1 MDERCAKILNEV
13 KKVIVGKDDVL
24 EKVLMTVL
32 AGGHVLLEDVPGVGK
47 TTLALAFSKAMNLSY
62 NRVQFTPD
70 TMASDVLGFSVYNK
84 QTGDFDYHRGAII
97 CNFFL
102 GDEINR
108 TSAKTQA
115 ALLQA
120 MEELKVTVDGRTYK
134 LPEPFLCVATQ
145 NPLGSAGTHNLP
157 DSQLDRFMVR
167 LSMGYPTARET
178 LEIVRQREKE
188 SPLESVVPV
197 VTRAQILQMK
207 EAVCDVHIA
216 DEVVLYASEL
226 CEATRSHADIEQGVS
241 PRAVLALVQLAKAK
255 AFMEGRNYV
264 APQDINA
271 LFADVC
277 GHRIILT
284 PQARI
289 KKRLPADIL
298 ADVAKTVHTPNPADR
313 PQGEKRAR
321 GLFS

>member
-1 MDERCAKILNEV
+1 MDNRNAAILNEV

-24 EKVLMTVL
+24 QKVLMTIL
-32 AGGHVLLEDVPGVGK
+32 AGGHVLLEDVPGTGK
-47 TTLALAFSKAMNLSY
+47 TTLALAFSKAMNLAY

-70 TMASDVLGFSVYNK
+70 TMASDVIGFSVYNK
-84 QTGDFDYHRGAII
+84 DSGDFEYRRGAII

-120 MEELKVTVDGRTYK
+120 MEELKVTVDGKTYK
-134 LPEPFLCVATQ
+134 LPDPFVCVATQ

-167 LSMGYPTARET
+167 LSMGYPSTMET
-178 LEIVRQREKE
+178 LEIVRSREKTV
-188 SPLESVVPV
+188 PLDSVRPV
-197 VTRAQILQMK
+197 VTREEIRAMK
-207 EAVCDVHIA
+207 DAVCDVYIA

-226 CEATRSHADIEQGVS
+226 CEKTREHADIEQGVS
-241 PRAVLALVQLAKAK
+241 PRAVLALVQLAKAR
-255 AFMEGRNYV
+255 AYLAGRNYV
-264 APQDINA
+264 APQDIQA
-271 LFADVC
+271 LYADVC

-284 PQARI
+284 PRAKI
-289 KKRLPADIL
+289 KKRAPAEIL
-298 ADVAKTVHTPNPADR
+298 GEIMKTVHTPNPAD
-313 PQGEKRAR
+313 K
-321 GLFS
+321 

>member
-1 MDERCAKILNEV
+1 MDNRNAAILNEV

-24 EKVLMTVL
+24 QKVLMTIL
-32 AGGHVLLEDVPGVGK
+32 AGGHVLLEDVPGTGK
-47 TTLALAFSKAMNLSY
+47 TTLALAFSKAMNLAY

-70 TMASDVLGFSVYNK
+70 TMASDVIGFSVYNK
-84 QTGDFDYHRGAII
+84 DTGDFEYRRGAII

-120 MEELKVTVDGRTYK
+120 MEELKVTVDGKTYK
-134 LPEPFLCVATQ
+134 LPDPFVCVATQ

-167 LSMGYPTARET
+167 LSMGYPTSMET
-178 LEIVRQREKE
+178 LEIVRSREKTV
-188 SPLESVVPV
+188 PLDSVRPV
-197 VTRAQILQMK
+197 VTREEIRAMK
-207 EAVCDVHIA
+207 DAVCDVYIA

-226 CEATRSHADIEQGVS
+226 CEKTREHADIEQGVS
-241 PRAVLALVQLAKAK
+241 PRAVLALVQLAKAR
-255 AFMEGRNYV
+255 AYLAGRNYV
-264 APQDINA
+264 APQDIQA
-271 LFADVC
+271 LYADVC

-284 PQARI
+284 PRAKI
-289 KKRLPADIL
+289 KKRAPAEIL
-298 ADVAKTVHTPNPADR
+298 GEIMKTVHTPNPAD
-313 PQGEKRAR
+313 K
-321 GLFS
+321 

>member
-1 MDERCAKILNEV
+1 MDNRNAAILNEV

-24 EKVLMTVL
+24 QKVLMTIL
-32 AGGHVLLEDVPGVGK
+32 AGGHVLLEDVPGTGK
-47 TTLALAFSKAMNLSY
+47 TTLALAFSKAMNLAY

-70 TMASDVLGFSVYNK
+70 TMASDVIGFSVYNK
-84 QTGDFDYHRGAII
+84 DTGDFEYRRGAII

-120 MEELKVTVDGRTYK
+120 MEELKVTVDGKTYK
-134 LPEPFLCVATQ
+134 LPDPFVCVATQ

-167 LSMGYPTARET
+167 LSMGYPTSMET
-178 LEIVRQREKE
+178 LEIVRSREKTV
-188 SPLESVVPV
+188 PLDSVRPV
-197 VTRAQILQMK
+197 VTREEIRAMK
-207 EAVCDVHIA
+207 DAVCDVYIA

-226 CEATRSHADIEQGVS
+226 CEKTREHADIEQGVS
-241 PRAVLALVQLAKAK
+241 PRAVLALVQMAKAR
-255 AFMEGRNYV
+255 AYLAGRNYV
-264 APQDINA
+264 APQDIQA
-271 LFADVC
+271 LYADVC

-284 PQARI
+284 PRAKI
-289 KKRLPADIL
+289 KKRAPAEIL
-298 ADVAKTVHTPNPADR
+298 GEIMKTVHTPNPAD
-313 PQGEKRAR
+313 K
-321 GLFS
+321 

>member
-1 MDERCAKILNEV
+1 MDQRNAAILQEV

-24 EKVLMTVL
+24 EKVLMTIL

-47 TTLALAFSKAMNLSY
+47 TTLALAFSRAMNLAY

-70 TMASDVLGFSVYNK
+70 TMASDVIGFSIYNK
-84 QTGDFDYHRGAII
+84 NTGDFEYRRGAII

-120 MEELKVTVDGRTYK
+120 MEELKVTVDSKTYK
-134 LPEPFLCVATQ
+134 LPEPFVCVATQ

-167 LSMGYPTARET
+167 LSMGYPTAQET
-178 LEIVRQREKE
+178 LEIVRQREKV
-188 SPLESVVPV
+188 SPLDAVRPV
-197 VTRAQILQMK
+197 VTREQIKEMK
-207 EAVCDVHIA
+207 EAVSDVYIA
-216 DEVVLYASEL
+216 DEIVLYASEL
-226 CEATRSHADIEQGVS
+226 CEKTREHADIEQGVS
-241 PRAVLALVQLAKAK
+241 PRAVLALVQMAKAR
-255 AFMEGRNYV
+255 AYLAGRRYV
-264 APQDINA
+264 APQDVQA
-271 LFADVC
+271 LFSDVC

-284 PQARI
+284 PRARI
-289 KKRLPADIL
+289 KKRTPEDIL
-298 ADVAKTVHTPNPADR
+298 KEVLKSVHTPNPAD
-313 PQGEKRAR
+313 K
-321 GLFS
+321 

>member
-1 MDERCAKILNEV
+1 MDNRNAAILNEV

-24 EKVLMTVL
+24 QKVLMTIL
-32 AGGHVLLEDVPGVGK
+32 AGGHVLLEDVPGTGK
-47 TTLALAFSKAMNLSY
+47 TTLALAFSKAMNLAY

-70 TMASDVLGFSVYNK
+70 TMASDVIGFSVYNK
-84 QTGDFDYHRGAII
+84 DTGDFEYRRGAII

-120 MEELKVTVDGRTYK
+120 MEELKVTVDGKTYK
-134 LPEPFLCVATQ
+134 LPDPFVCVATQ

-167 LSMGYPTARET
+167 LSMGYPTSMET
-178 LEIVRQREKE
+178 LEIVRSREKTV
-188 SPLESVVPV
+188 PLDSVRPV
-197 VTRAQILQMK
+197 VTREEIRAMK
-207 EAVCDVHIA
+207 DAVCDVYIA

-226 CEATRSHADIEQGVS
+226 CEKTREHADIEQGVS
-241 PRAVLALVQLAKAK
+241 PRAVLALVQMAKAR
-255 AFMEGRNYV
+255 AYLAGRNYV
-264 APQDINA
+264 APQDIQA
-271 LFADVC
+271 LYADVC

-284 PQARI
+284 PRAKI
-289 KKRLPADIL
+289 KKRAPEEIL
-298 ADVAKTVHTPNPADR
+298 GEIMKTVHTPNPAD
-313 PQGEKRAR
+313 K
-321 GLFS
+321 

>member
-1 MDERCAKILNEV
+1 MDNRNAAILQEV

-24 EKVLMTVL
+24 EKVLMTIL

-47 TTLALAFSKAMNLSY
+47 TTLALAFSKAMNLAY

-70 TMASDVLGFSVYNK
+70 TMASDVIGFSVYNK
-84 QTGDFDYHRGAII
+84 DTGEFEYRRGAII

-120 MEELKVTVDGRTYK
+120 MEELKVTVDGKTYK
-134 LPEPFLCVATQ
+134 LPEPFVCVATQ

-167 LSMGYPTARET
+167 LSMGYPTAMET
-178 LEIVRQREKE
+178 LEIVRQREKV
-188 SPLESVVPV
+188 SPLDSVRPV
-197 VTRAQILQMK
+197 VTREEIRAMK
-207 EAVCDVHIA
+207 DAVSDVYIA
-216 DEVVLYASEL
+216 DEIVLYASEL
-226 CEATRSHADIEQGVS
+226 CEKTREHADIEQGVS
-241 PRAVLALVQLAKAK
+241 PRAVLSLVQMAKAR
-255 AFMEGRNYV
+255 AYLAGRNYV
-264 APQDINA
+264 APQDIQA
-271 LFADVC
+271 LYADVC

-284 PQARI
+284 PRAKI
-289 KKRLPADIL
+289 KKRAPAEIL
-298 ADVAKTVHTPNPADR
+298 TEIMKTVHTPNPSD
-313 PQGEKRAR
+313 K
-321 GLFS
+321 

>member
-1 MDERCAKILNEV
+1 MDNRNAAILNEV

-24 EKVLMTVL
+24 QKVLMTIL

-47 TTLALAFSKAMNLSY
+47 TTLALAFSKAMNLAY

-70 TMASDVLGFSVYNK
+70 TMASDVIGFSVYNK
-84 QTGDFDYHRGAII
+84 ETGDFEYHRGAII

-120 MEELKVTVDGRTYK
+120 MEELKVTVDGKTYK
-134 LPEPFLCVATQ
+134 LPDPFVCVVTQ

-167 LSMGYPTARET
+167 LSMGYPTAMET
-178 LEIVRQREKE
+178 LEIVRQREKTV
-188 SPLESVVPV
+188 PLDSVRPV
-197 VTRAQILQMK
+197 VTREEIRAMK
-207 EAVCDVHIA
+207 DAVSDVYIA
-216 DEVVLYASEL
+216 DEIVLYASEL
-226 CEATRSHADIEQGVS
+226 CEKTREHADIEQGVS
-241 PRAVLALVQLAKAK
+241 PRAVLALVQMAKAR
-255 AFMEGRNYV
+255 AYLAGRNYV
-264 APQDINA
+264 APQDIQA
-271 LFADVC
+271 LYADVC

-284 PQARI
+284 PRAKI
-289 KKRLPADIL
+289 KKRAPAEIL
-298 ADVAKTVHTPNPADR
+298 TEIMKTVHTPNPSD
-313 PQGEKRAR
+313 K
-321 GLFS
+321 

>member
-1 MDERCAKILNEV
+1 MDNRNAAILREV

-24 EKVLMTVL
+24 QKVLMTIL

-47 TTLALAFSKAMNLSY
+47 TTLALAFSKAMNLAY

-70 TMASDVLGFSVYNK
+70 TMASDVIGFSVYNK
-84 QTGDFDYHRGAII
+84 DTGDFEYRRGAII

-120 MEELKVTVDGRTYK
+120 MEELKVTVDGKTYK
-134 LPEPFLCVATQ
+134 LPEPFVCVATQ

-167 LSMGYPTARET
+167 LSMGYPSAAET
-178 LEIVRQREKE
+178 LEIVRQREKV
-188 SPLESVVPV
+188 SPLDAVKPV
-197 VTRAQILQMK
+197 VTREQIREMK
-207 EAVCDVHIA
+207 EAVSDVYIA
-216 DEVVLYASEL
+216 DEIVLYASQL
-226 CEATRSHADIEQGVS
+226 CEKTRDHSDIEQGVS
-241 PRAVLALVQLAKAK
+241 PRAVLALVQMGKARAYLA
-255 AFMEGRNYV
+255 GRNYV
-264 APQDINA
+264 APQDIQA

-277 GHRIILT
+277 GHRVILT
-284 PQARI
+284 PRAKI
-289 KKRLPADIL
+289 KKRTSEEIL
-298 ADVAKTVHTPNPADR
+298 MEILKTVHTPNPAD
-313 PQGEKRAR
+313 K
-321 GLFS
+321 

>member
-1 MDERCAKILNEV
+1 MDKRNAAILQEV

-24 EKVLMTVL
+24 EKVLMTIL

-47 TTLALAFSKAMNLSY
+47 TTLALAFSKAMNLAY

-70 TMASDVLGFSVYNK
+70 TMASDVIGFSVYNK
-84 QTGDFDYHRGAII
+84 DTGDFEYRRGAII

-120 MEELKVTVDGRTYK
+120 MEELKVTVDGKTYR
-134 LPEPFLCVATQ
+134 LPDPFVCVATQ

-167 LSMGYPTARET
+167 LSMGYPTAQET
-178 LEIVRQREKE
+178 LEIVRQREKV
-188 SPLESVVPV
+188 SPLDAVRPV
-197 VTRAQILQMK
+197 VTREQIKEMK
-207 EAVCDVHIA
+207 AAVSEVYIA
-216 DEVVLYASEL
+216 DEIVLYASEL
-226 CEATRSHADIEQGVS
+226 CEKTREHGDIEQGVS
-241 PRAVLALVQLAKAK
+241 PRAVLALVQMAKAR
-255 AFMEGRNYV
+255 AYLAGRRYV
-264 APQDINA
+264 APQDIQA
-271 LFADVC
+271 LFSDVC

-284 PQARI
+284 PRARI
-289 KKRLPADIL
+289 KKRTPEDIL
-298 ADVAKTVHTPNPADR
+298 TEVQKSVRTPNPAD
-313 PQGEKRAR
+313 K
-321 GLFS
+321 

>member
-1 MDERCAKILNEV
+1 MDNRNAAILNEV

-24 EKVLMTVL
+24 QKVLMTIL

-47 TTLALAFSKAMNLSY
+47 TTLALAFSKAMNLAY

-70 TMASDVLGFSVYNK
+70 TMASDVIGFSVYNK
-84 QTGDFDYHRGAII
+84 ETGDFEYRRGAII

-120 MEELKVTVDGRTYK
+120 MEELKVTVDGKTYK
-134 LPEPFLCVATQ
+134 LPDPFVCVATQ

-167 LSMGYPTARET
+167 LSMGYPTAMET
-178 LEIVRQREKE
+178 LEIVRQREKTV
-188 SPLESVVPV
+188 PLDSVRPV
-197 VTRAQILQMK
+197 VTREEIRAMK
-207 EAVCDVHIA
+207 DAVSDVYIA
-216 DEVVLYASEL
+216 DEIVLYASEL
-226 CEATRSHADIEQGVS
+226 CEKTREHADIEQGVS
-241 PRAVLALVQLAKAK
+241 PRAVLALVQMAKAR
-255 AFMEGRNYV
+255 AYLAGRNYV
-264 APQDINA
+264 APQDIQA
-271 LFADVC
+271 LYADVC

-284 PQARI
+284 PRANI
-289 KKRLPADIL
+289 KKRAPAEIL
-298 ADVAKTVHTPNPADR
+298 TEIMKTVHTPNPSD
-313 PQGEKRAR
+313 K
-321 GLFS
+321 

>member
-1 MDERCAKILNEV
+1 MDNRNAAILNEV

-24 EKVLMTVL
+24 QKVLMTIL

-47 TTLALAFSKAMNLSY
+47 TTLALAFSKAMNLAY

-70 TMASDVLGFSVYNK
+70 TMASDVIGFSVYNK
-84 QTGDFDYHRGAII
+84 ETGDFEYRRGAII

-120 MEELKVTVDGRTYK
+120 MEELKVTVDGKTYK
-134 LPEPFLCVATQ
+134 LPDPFVCVATQ

-167 LSMGYPTARET
+167 LSMGYPTAMET
-178 LEIVRQREKE
+178 LEIVRQREKTV
-188 SPLESVVPV
+188 PLDSVRPV
-197 VTRAQILQMK
+197 VTREEIRAMK
-207 EAVCDVHIA
+207 DAVSDVYIA
-216 DEVVLYASEL
+216 DEIVLYASEL
-226 CEATRSHADIEQGVS
+226 CEKTREHADIEQGVS
-241 PRAVLALVQLAKAK
+241 PRAVLALVQMAKAR
-255 AFMEGRNYV
+255 AYLAGRNYV
-264 APQDINA
+264 APQDIQA
-271 LFADVC
+271 LYADVC

-284 PQARI
+284 PRAKI
-289 KKRLPADIL
+289 KKRAPAEIL
-298 ADVAKTVHTPNPADR
+298 TEIMKTVHTPNPSD
-313 PQGEKRAR
+313 K
-321 GLFS
+321 

>member
-1 MDERCAKILNEV
+1 MDNRNAAILQEV

-24 EKVLMTVL
+24 EKVLMTIL

-47 TTLALAFSKAMNLSY
+47 TTLALAFSKAMNLAY

-70 TMASDVLGFSVYNK
+70 TMASDVIGFSVYNK
-84 QTGDFDYHRGAII
+84 DTGDFEYRRGAII

-120 MEELKVTVDGRTYK
+120 MEELKVTVDGKTYK
-134 LPEPFLCVATQ
+134 LPEPFVCVATQ

-167 LSMGYPTARET
+167 LSMGYPTAQET
-178 LEIVRQREKE
+178 LEIVRQREKV
-188 SPLESVVPV
+188 SPLDAVRPV
-197 VTRAQILQMK
+197 VTREQIKEMK
-207 EAVCDVHIA
+207 DAVSDVYIA
-216 DEVVLYASEL
+216 DEIVLYASEL
-226 CEATRSHADIEQGVS
+226 CEKTRDHADIEQGVS
-241 PRAVLALVQLAKAK
+241 PRAVLSLVQMAKAR
-255 AFMEGRNYV
+255 AYLAGRNYV
-264 APQDINA
+264 APQDIQA
-271 LFADVC
+271 LYADVC

-284 PQARI
+284 PRAKI
-289 KKRLPADIL
+289 KKRTPEEIL
-298 ADVAKTVHTPNPADR
+298 LEVAKSVRTPNPAD
-313 PQGEKRAR
+313 KK
-321 GLFS
+321 

>member
-1 MDERCAKILNEV
+1 MDNRNAAILNEV

-24 EKVLMTVL
+24 QKVLMTIL
-32 AGGHVLLEDVPGVGK
+32 AGGHVLLEDVPGTGK
-47 TTLALAFSKAMNLSY
+47 TTLALAFSKAMNLAY

-70 TMASDVLGFSVYNK
+70 TMASDVIGFSVYNK
-84 QTGDFDYHRGAII
+84 DTGDFEYRRGAII

-120 MEELKVTVDGRTYK
+120 MEELKVTVDGKTYK
-134 LPEPFLCVATQ
+134 LPDPFVCVATQ

-167 LSMGYPTARET
+167 LSMGYPTSMET
-178 LEIVRQREKE
+178 LEIVRAREKTV
-188 SPLESVVPV
+188 PLDSVRPV
-197 VTRAQILQMK
+197 VTREEIRAMK
-207 EAVCDVHIA
+207 DAVCDVYIA

-226 CEATRSHADIEQGVS
+226 CEKTREHADIEQGVS
-241 PRAVLALVQLAKAK
+241 PRAVLALVQLAKAR
-255 AFMEGRNYV
+255 AYLAGRNYV
-264 APQDINA
+264 APQDIQA
-271 LFADVC
+271 LYADVC

-284 PQARI
+284 PRAKI
-289 KKRLPADIL
+289 KKRAPAEIL
-298 ADVAKTVHTPNPADR
+298 GEIMKTVHTPNPAD
-313 PQGEKRAR
+313 K
-321 GLFS
+321 

>member
-1 MDERCAKILNEV
+1 MDNRNAAILNEV

-24 EKVLMTVL
+24 EKVLMTIL
-32 AGGHVLLEDVPGVGK
+32 AGGHVLLEDVPGTGK
-47 TTLALAFSKAMNLSY
+47 TTLALAFSKAMNLAY

-70 TMASDVLGFSVYNK
+70 TMASDVIGFSVYNK
-84 QTGDFDYHRGAII
+84 DTGDFEYRRGAII

-120 MEELKVTVDGRTYK
+120 MEELKVTVDGKTYK
-134 LPEPFLCVATQ
+134 LPDPFVCVATQ

-167 LSMGYPTARET
+167 LSMGYPTSMET
-178 LEIVRQREKE
+178 LEIVRAREKTV
-188 SPLESVVPV
+188 PLDSVRPV
-197 VTRAQILQMK
+197 VTREEIRAMK
-207 EAVCDVHIA
+207 DAVCDVYIA

-226 CEATRSHADIEQGVS
+226 CEKTREHADIEQGVS
-241 PRAVLALVQLAKAK
+241 PRAVLALVQLAKAR
-255 AFMEGRNYV
+255 AYLAGRNYV
-264 APQDINA
+264 APQDIQA
-271 LFADVC
+271 LYADVC

-284 PQARI
+284 PRAKI
-289 KKRLPADIL
+289 KKRAPAEIL
-298 ADVAKTVHTPNPADR
+298 GEIMKTVHTPNPAD
-313 PQGEKRAR
+313 K
-321 GLFS
+321 

>member
-1 MDERCAKILNEV
+1 MDKRNAAILQEV

-24 EKVLMTVL
+24 EKVLMTIL

-47 TTLALAFSKAMNLSY
+47 TTLALAFSKAMNLAY

-70 TMASDVLGFSVYNK
+70 TMASDVIGFSVYNK
-84 QTGDFDYHRGAII
+84 ENGDFEYRRGAII

-120 MEELKVTVDGRTYK
+120 MEELKVTVDGKTYR
-134 LPEPFLCVATQ
+134 LPDPFVCVATQ

-167 LSMGYPTARET
+167 LSMGYPTAQET
-178 LEIVRQREKE
+178 LEIVRQREKV
-188 SPLESVVPV
+188 SPLDAVRPV
-197 VTRAQILQMK
+197 VTREQIKEMK
-207 EAVCDVHIA
+207 AAVSEVYIA
-216 DEVVLYASEL
+216 DEIVLYASEL
-226 CEATRSHADIEQGVS
+226 CEKTREHGDIEQGVS
-241 PRAVLALVQLAKAK
+241 PRAVLALVQMAKAR
-255 AFMEGRNYV
+255 AYLAGRRYV
-264 APQDINA
+264 APQDIQA
-271 LFADVC
+271 LFSDVC

-284 PQARI
+284 PRARI
-289 KKRLPADIL
+289 KKRTPEDIL
-298 ADVAKTVHTPNPADR
+298 TEVQKSVRTPNPAD
-313 PQGEKRAR
+313 K
-321 GLFS
+321 

>member
-1 MDERCAKILNEV
+1 MDNRNAAILQEV

-24 EKVLMTVL
+24 EKVLMTIL

-47 TTLALAFSKAMNLSY
+47 TTLALAFSKAMNLAY

-70 TMASDVLGFSVYNK
+70 TMASDVIGFSVYNK
-84 QTGDFDYHRGAII
+84 DTGDFEYRRGAII

-120 MEELKVTVDGRTYK
+120 MEELKVTVDGKTYK
-134 LPEPFLCVATQ
+134 LPEPFVCVATQ

-167 LSMGYPTARET
+167 LSMGYPTAQET
-178 LEIVRQREKE
+178 LEIVRQREKV
-188 SPLESVVPV
+188 SPLDAVRPV
-197 VTRAQILQMK
+197 VTREQIKEMK
-207 EAVCDVHIA
+207 DAVSDVYIA
-216 DEVVLYASEL
+216 DEIVLYASEL
-226 CEATRSHADIEQGVS
+226 CEKTRDHADIEQGVS
-241 PRAVLALVQLAKAK
+241 PRAVLSLVQMAKAR
-255 AFMEGRNYV
+255 AYLAGRQYV
-264 APQDINA
+264 APQDVQA
-271 LFADVC
+271 LFSDVC

-284 PQARI
+284 PRAKI
-289 KKRLPADIL
+289 KKRTPEEIL
-298 ADVAKTVHTPNPADR
+298 LEVAKSVRTPNPAD
-313 PQGEKRAR
+313 KK
-321 GLFS
+321 

>member
-1 MDERCAKILNEV
+1 MDNRNAAILNEV

-24 EKVLMTVL
+24 QKVLMTIL

-47 TTLALAFSKAMNLSY
+47 TTLALAFSKAMNLAY

-70 TMASDVLGFSVYNK
+70 TMASDVIGFSVYNK
-84 QTGDFDYHRGAII
+84 ETGDFEYRRGAII

-120 MEELKVTVDGRTYK
+120 MEELKVTVDGKTYK
-134 LPEPFLCVATQ
+134 LPDPFVCVATQ

-167 LSMGYPTARET
+167 LSMGYPTAMET
-178 LEIVRQREKE
+178 LEIVRQREKTV
-188 SPLESVVPV
+188 PLDSVRPV
-197 VTRAQILQMK
+197 VTREEIRAMK
-207 EAVCDVHIA
+207 DAVSDVYIA

-226 CEATRSHADIEQGVS
+226 CEKTREHADIEQGVS
-241 PRAVLALVQLAKAK
+241 PRAVLSLVQMAKAR
-255 AFMEGRNYV
+255 AYLAGRNYV
-264 APQDINA
+264 APQDIQA
-271 LFADVC
+271 LYADVC

-284 PQARI
+284 PRAKI
-289 KKRLPADIL
+289 KKRAPGEIL
-298 ADVAKTVHTPNPADR
+298 TEIMKTVHTPNPAD
-313 PQGEKRAR
+313 K
-321 GLFS
+321 

>member
-1 MDERCAKILNEV
+1 MDNRNAAILNEV

-24 EKVLMTVL
+24 QKVLMTIL

-47 TTLALAFSKAMNLSY
+47 TTLALAFSKAMNLAY

-70 TMASDVLGFSVYNK
+70 TMASDVIGFSVYNK
-84 QTGDFDYHRGAII
+84 DTGDFEYRRGAII

-120 MEELKVTVDGRTYK
+120 MEELKVTVDGITYK
-134 LPEPFLCVATQ
+134 LPDPFVCVATQ

-167 LSMGYPTARET
+167 LSMGYPSTMET
-178 LEIVRQREKE
+178 LEIVRSREKTV
-188 SPLESVVPV
+188 PLDSVRPV
-197 VTRAQILQMK
+197 VTREEIRAMK
-207 EAVCDVHIA
+207 DAVSDVYIA

-226 CEATRSHADIEQGVS
+226 CEKTREHADIEQGVS
-241 PRAVLALVQLAKAK
+241 PRAVLSLVQMAKAR
-255 AFMEGRNYV
+255 AYLAGRNYV
-264 APQDINA
+264 APQDIQA
-271 LFADVC
+271 LYADVC

-284 PQARI
+284 PRAKI
-289 KKRLPADIL
+289 KKRAPGEIL
-298 ADVAKTVHTPNPADR
+298 TEIMKTVHTPNPAD
-313 PQGEKRAR
+313 K
-321 GLFS
+321 

>member
-1 MDERCAKILNEV
+1 MDNRNAAILNEV

-24 EKVLMTVL
+24 QKVLMTIL
-32 AGGHVLLEDVPGVGK
+32 AGGHVLLEDVPGTGK
-47 TTLALAFSKAMNLSY
+47 TTLALAFSKAMNLAY

-70 TMASDVLGFSVYNK
+70 TMASDVIGFSVYNK
-84 QTGDFDYHRGAII
+84 DTGDFEYRRGAII

-120 MEELKVTVDGRTYK
+120 MEELKVTVDGKTYK
-134 LPEPFLCVATQ
+134 LPDPFVCVATQ

-167 LSMGYPTARET
+167 LSMGYPTAMET
-178 LEIVRQREKE
+178 LEIVRAREKTV
-188 SPLESVVPV
+188 PLDSVRPV
-197 VTRAQILQMK
+197 VTREEIRAMK
-207 EAVCDVHIA
+207 DAVCDVYIA

-226 CEATRSHADIEQGVS
+226 CEKTREHADIEQGVS
-241 PRAVLALVQLAKAK
+241 PRAVLSLVQMAKAR
-255 AFMEGRNYV
+255 AYLAGRNYV
-264 APQDINA
+264 SPQDIQA
-271 LFADVC
+271 LYADVC

-284 PQARI
+284 PRAKI
-289 KKRLPADIL
+289 KKRAPAEIL
-298 ADVAKTVHTPNPADR
+298 TEIMKTVHTPNPSD
-313 PQGEKRAR
+313 K
-321 GLFS
+321 

>member
-1 MDERCAKILNEV
+1 MDNRNAAILQEV

-24 EKVLMTVL
+24 EKVLMTIL

-47 TTLALAFSKAMNLSY
+47 TTLALAFSKAMNLAY

-70 TMASDVLGFSVYNK
+70 TMASDVIGFSVYNK
-84 QTGDFDYHRGAII
+84 DTGDFEYRRGAII

-120 MEELKVTVDGRTYK
+120 MEELKVTVDGKTYK
-134 LPEPFLCVATQ
+134 LPEPFVCVATQ

-167 LSMGYPTARET
+167 LSMGYPSAAET
-178 LEIVRQREKE
+178 LEIVRQREKV
-188 SPLESVVPV
+188 SPLDAVKPV
-197 VTRAQILQMK
+197 VTREQIREMK
-207 EAVCDVHIA
+207 EAVSDVYIA
-216 DEVVLYASEL
+216 DEIVLYASQL
-226 CEATRSHADIEQGVS
+226 CEKTRDHSDIEQGVS
-241 PRAVLALVQLAKAK
+241 PRAVLALVQMGKARAYLA
-255 AFMEGRNYV
+255 GRNYV
-264 APQDINA
+264 APQDIQA

-277 GHRIILT
+277 GHRVILT
-284 PQARI
+284 PRAKI
-289 KKRLPADIL
+289 KKRTSEEIL
-298 ADVAKTVHTPNPADR
+298 MEILKTVHTPNPAD
-313 PQGEKRAR
+313 K
-321 GLFS
+321 